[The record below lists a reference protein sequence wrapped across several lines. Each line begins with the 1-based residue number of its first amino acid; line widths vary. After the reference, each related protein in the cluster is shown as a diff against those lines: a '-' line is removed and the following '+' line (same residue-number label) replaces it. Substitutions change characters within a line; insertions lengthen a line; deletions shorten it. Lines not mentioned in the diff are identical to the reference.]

1 MMISLI
7 VAMDEAGG
15 IGKSNEL
22 LCYLP
27 VDLAFFK
34 SQTMGKPMIMG
45 YRTFQSIGKPLPGRR
60 SIVLTT
66 QSLTIPGVEIAHTLQ
81 ESLFLCRNAP
91 EVMVIGG
98 GSVYEQ
104 FLPFAQRIYLTRI
117 HHRFDADVLFPKFD
131 VTLWRHHVI
140 KTCQAD
146 HKNAYD
152 VTFETYDRL

>member
-1 MMISLI
+1 MISMI
-7 VAMDEAGG
+7 VAMDEGWG

-22 LCYLP
+22 LCHLP
-27 VDLAFFK
+27 ADLAFFK

-45 YRTFQSIGKPLPGRR
+45 HRTFQSIGVPLPGRR

-81 ESLFLCRNAP
+81 ESLFLCRNAS

-98 GSVYEQ
+98 SSVYEQ
-104 FLPFAQRIYLTRI
+104 FLPFTQRIYLTRI
-117 HHRFDADVLFPKFD
+117 HHRFDADVFFPEFD
-131 VTLWRHHVI
+131 TTLWRHQII
-140 KTCQAD
+140 KSCQAD

-152 VTFETYDRL
+152 LTFESYERL